1 MGGSVTIQMTPE
13 KKKYLRIDFAGITPN
28 AQLKVIKVKF
38 KQTDGSI
45 VYITPNPSFTTTINC
60 IEVAYELDQEPF
72 TVNDESFFTTAY
84 MSHHFDV
91 LPNNFQ
97 EYESKWQNSTAEYY

>member
-1 MGGSVTIQMTPE
+1 MGGSVTVQMTRE
-13 KKKYLRIDFAGITPN
+13 KKKYLRIDFAGIKPDE
-28 AQLKVIKVKF
+28 QLKVIRVKF
-38 KQTDGSI
+38 KQLDGTS
-45 VYITPNPSFTTTINC
+45 VYVTPNPSFSITIEC

-97 EYESKWQNSTAEYY
+97 EYEAMWRDRAANYT